1 MAPDS
6 LRAPIPGPGSF
17 TAVDAEKTEIP
28 GADAPDDDRF
38 ADDGI
43 LGTMAIDH
51 DGFVAESIQWEIAR
65 VAPEFAGEPVTR
77 LGEGMDSIAFSVGG
91 AFVFRFAKHAE
102 AAAGL
107 RREIALLPRL
117 APRLPLEVPRHEY
130 VGEHSDTAFPFVGY
144 RLIRGEPL
152 HRTLYDSLPE
162 AAREGVLADLASFLD
177 AVHAFPAGEAARCGV
192 APHGER
198 AGYLED
204 LRRARDDVFPRLADP
219 VRHRIES
226 RLRAFLDDDANF
238 ADAPTLLHAD
248 LWPEH
253 ILYSRAEGRLA
264 GVIDFGDLSLG
275 DPAYDLA
282 FLALPLGPRFLAG
295 LLRHRPHADPARLAE
310 KVRAFALFNAIE
322 DVFFGLEQENCGLVD
337 SGLAD
342 RSELTKGDPGR

>member
-1 MAPDS
+1 
-6 LRAPIPGPGSF
+6 
-17 TAVDAEKTEIP
+17 
-28 GADAPDDDRF
+28 
-38 ADDGI
+38 
-43 LGTMAIDH
+43 MAIDRS
-51 DGFVAESIQWEIAR
+51 GFVAESIRSEIAR
-65 VAPEFAGEPVTR
+65 VAPEFAGRPVAP

-91 AFVFRFAKHAE
+91 TFVFRFAKHAE

-117 APRLPLEVPRHEY
+117 APRLPLDVPRLEY
-130 VGEHSDTAFPFVGY
+130 VGEHSGTGFPFVGY

-152 HRTLYDSLPE
+152 HRTLYDGLPE
-162 AAREGVLADLASFLD
+162 ASREGVLADLASFLD
-177 AVHAFPAGEAARCGV
+177 AVHAFPTQEAAGCGV
-192 APHGER
+192 ARHGER
-198 AGYLED
+198 ADYLED
-204 LRRARDDVFPRLADP
+204 LRRARDDVFTLLADP

-226 RLRAFLDDDANF
+226 RLRAFLDDDAHF

-253 ILYSRAEGRLA
+253 VLYSRAEGRLA

-282 FLALPLGPRFLAG
+282 FLALGLGPGFLAG
-295 LLRHRPHADPARLAE
+295 LLRHRPHSDPARLAE

-322 DVFFGLEQENCGLVD
+322 DVFFGLEQEDRSLID

-342 RSELTKGDPGR
+342 LSELINGDPGR